1 MAHCR
6 ISTETLLS
14 IQNDIMKHGLCQDAD
29 DYNMAY
35 FKGVND
41 TINML
46 LGHIQ
51 ENNMS
56 KVKGKDE

>member
-14 IQNDIMKHGLCQDAD
+14 IQNEMMIHGAQEKTAEMDL
-29 DYNMAY
+29 AY
-35 FKGVND
+35 LRGVND
-41 TINML
+41 AINTL
-46 LGHIQ
+46 LRYID

-56 KVKGKDE
+56 KAKKGE

>member
-14 IQNDIMKHGLCQDAD
+14 IQNDMIICGAHQKTAEQD
-29 DYNMAY
+29 MAY

-41 TINML
+41 TINVML
-46 LGHIQ
+46 HYVQ

-56 KVKGKDE
+56 RAKKGE

>member
-14 IQNDIMKHGLCQDAD
+14 IQNEMIKSGAHQKTAEQD
-29 DYNMAY
+29 MAY

-41 TINML
+41 TINKL
-46 LGHIQ
+46 LDHI
-51 ENNMS
+51 ETNNMS
-56 KVKGKDE
+56 KARKEE